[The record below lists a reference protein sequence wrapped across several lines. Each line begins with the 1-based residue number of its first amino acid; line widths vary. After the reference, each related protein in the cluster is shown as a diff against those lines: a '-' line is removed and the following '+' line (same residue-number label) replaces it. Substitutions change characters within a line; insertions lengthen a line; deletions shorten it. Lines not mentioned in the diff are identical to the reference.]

1 MTVYG
6 MNAKGSSEF
15 EKALHPVY
23 EAFSDMSPGC
33 KRTIDTVLNAKKAPG
48 Y

>member
-1 MTVYG
+1 MTIYR
-6 MNAKGSSEF
+6 MNAKESGEF

-33 KRTIDTVLNAKKAPG
+33 KRTIDTVLNAKKAPS